1 MASQRRIRVHGTGAT
16 SLLAD
21 TCVMVAS
28 GVTGEGRGRLTRDID
43 DRHMGISSVD
53 VVRPPVGRR
62 VAEPYRVH
70 VKLRRMFREIRMSYP
85 ALGLAGGE
93 GGISYPAGLY
103 YRGLRSFGEETRGD
117 GVVYGYKLY
126 EKEKK
131 ACEGPRRVVPHCAQ

>member
-1 MASQRRIRVHGTGAT
+1 
-16 SLLAD
+16 
-21 TCVMVAS
+21 
-28 GVTGEGRGRLTRDID
+28 
-43 DRHMGISSVD
+43 MGISSVD

-103 YRGLRSFGEETRGD
+103 F
-117 GVVYGYKLY
+117 
-126 EKEKK
+126 
-131 ACEGPRRVVPHCAQ
+131 